1 MDATFGQS
9 SLVEEA
15 ATGLVPSRPHA
26 NRRIGTSSE
35 APGEGASTRG
45 PRRRGLGEAVSGES
59 ENRHFCWGSATG
71 SRANRRFR
79 PRPRS
84 FIPLV
89 LFLGSKQFFRPLL
102 GVPYFR
108 VSDSSPRAS
117 GGSVGYSPRGF
128 FETFVSQWL
137 LSGLFYTHDSG
148 GCARAHPPGVAPE
161 ALEE

>member
-1 MDATFGQS
+1 M
-9 SLVEEA
+9 VEEA

-35 APGEGASTRG
+35 APGEGASA
-45 PRRRGLGEAVSGES
+45 RRSRASRRIV
-59 ENRHFCWGSATG
+59 RFRWGSATG

-102 GVPYFR
+102 GVPHSL

-137 LSGLFYTHDSG
+137 LLGLFYTCDSG

>member
-1 MDATFGQS
+1 MLGCDVWSEQFG
-9 SLVEEA
+9 
-15 ATGLVPSRPHA
+15 
-26 NRRIGTSSE
+26 
-35 APGEGASTRG
+35 
-45 PRRRGLGEAVSGES
+45 RRGGHGAGAEPASREL
-59 ENRHFCWGSATG
+59 ENRHFFQGPGRGGLDEGASARRSQASRRIVRFRWGSATG
-71 SRANRRFR
+71 SRVNQRFR

>member
-15 ATGLVPSRPHA
+15 ATGLVPSRPRA

-35 APGEGASTRG
+35 APGEGASA
-45 PRRRGLGEAVSGES
+45 RRSRTSRRIV
-59 ENRHFCWGSATG
+59 RFCWGSATG

-108 VSDSSPRAS
+108 VSDSSPRTS

-137 LSGLFYTHDSG
+137 LSGSFYTHDSG